1 MPPNDYRLPRVS
13 RKEATIME
21 LLLGGDELYGLQMIR
36 ERPND
41 LKRGTIYVTLNRL
54 EDKGY
59 IKSKEIAPKEGEQGP
74 SRRVYQITGNGKH
87 VMETLATASAMM
99 RGQLGGGYA

>member
-1 MPPNDYRLPRVS
+1 MPPNDYKLPRVS
-13 RKEATIME
+13 RKEAIIME
-21 LLLGGDELYGLQMIR
+21 LLLAGDELYGLQMIR

-54 EDKGY
+54 EDKGF

-74 SRRVYQITGNGKH
+74 ARRVYQITGTGRR
-87 VMETLATASAMM
+87 VLEAMAAASAVMQ
-99 RGQLGGGYA
+99 GQLGGGYA